1 MNPFAARTG
10 TPRKGLGSVAHNLGW
25 LLAGR
30 GVTAVLSLFYLAIVT
45 RTLGVTDFGRFSI
58 IVGASQVLVALVGFQ
73 TWQIIV
79 RYGTAHRSAGDLDRL
94 GRLFRA
100 CTALDATSAVVGVG
114 VAATILSLWGEML
127 GIGPTLWRATF
138 IFTII
143 QLLSLRSTPL
153 GILRLN
159 DNFSLAALADSATP
173 VVRLVGAGLV
183 ALIHPTLQGFLVA
196 WMAAELLTAT
206 AYWLMVART
215 GNLRLMRR
223 HGHGLR
229 AVVTDNPGIVQFAV
243 STNANATFTLSS
255 KQFPLLLVGGVAG
268 TTAAGEFRLAVQLA
282 QAMTKLSQ
290 LLARAAFP
298 EIVRSIDAGGLRKVG
313 KFLVRSVSVAT
324 LVAALVFGL
333 LLLGGQHVLAL
344 VGGSEFTNAYS
355 SLLWLTAAG
364 CIDLCTVGFE
374 PVLMVA
380 NRAGSAFF
388 VRLAATGTMFAAAF
402 LLSPSMGANGIAAG
416 VLIASVVTAVLLALM
431 LGLAIRRDRLRTE
444 GAVA

>member
-1 MNPFAARTG
+1 M
-10 TPRKGLGSVAHNLGW
+10 
-25 LLAGR
+25 
-30 GVTAVLSLFYLAIVT
+30 TAVLSLFYLAILT

-79 RYGTAHRSAGDLDRL
+79 RFGTAHRSAGDLDRL

-100 CTALDATSAVVGVG
+100 CTALDATSAVIGVG

-159 DNFSLAALADSATP
+159 DNFSLATLADSATP
-173 VVRLVGAGLV
+173 VVRLVGAALV

-196 WMAAELLTAT
+196 WMAAELLTAA

-215 GNLRLMRR
+215 GQLRLMRR
-223 HGHGLR
+223 HGRGLR
-229 AVVTDNPGIVQFAV
+229 AVVADNPGIVQFAI

-298 EIVRSIDAGGLRKVG
+298 EIVRSIDAGGLRKIG
-313 KFLVRSVSVAT
+313 RLLVRSVSVAT
-324 LVAALVFGL
+324 LVAVLVFGTL
-333 LLLGGQHVLAL
+333 LLAGEHVLAL
-344 VGGSEFTNAYS
+344 VGGPEFTSAYS

-364 CIDLCTVGFE
+364 CVDLCTVGFE
-374 PVLMVA
+374 PVLMAA
-380 NRAGSAFF
+380 NRAGSAFL
-388 VRLAATGTMFAAAF
+388 VRLLATGTMFASAF
-402 LLSPSMGANGIAAG
+402 LLAPTMGANGIAAG
-416 VLIASVVTAVLLALM
+416 VLIASVVTAVLLAVM
-431 LGLAIRRDRLRTE
+431 LARAIRRDRLRTE
-444 GAVA
+444 GTSF